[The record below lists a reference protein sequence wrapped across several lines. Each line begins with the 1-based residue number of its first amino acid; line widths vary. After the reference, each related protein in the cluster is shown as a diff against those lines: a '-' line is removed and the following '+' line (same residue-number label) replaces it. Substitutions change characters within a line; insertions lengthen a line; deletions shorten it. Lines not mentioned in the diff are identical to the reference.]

1 MRFEAEPW
9 KEIMGRDCKPCG
21 APTVAGADPGPAG
34 TGALVGLILIAVAV
48 FALEKR
54 LSR

>member
-21 APTVAGADPGPAG
+21 AVVGGAAPLSTG
-34 TGALVGLILIAVAV
+34 TGALLALVVIAYVV
-48 FALEKR
+48 FELDKKVPR
-54 LSR
+54 